1 MFVLPFLFL
10 PLSPS
15 CFSDAGLRGIG
26 GFDVRS
32 RRLEGRGDC
41 YVNGI
46 IDYWLFR
53 YIEISSFVDYI
64 NLRIER

>member
-46 IDYWLFR
+46 IDYRLFR